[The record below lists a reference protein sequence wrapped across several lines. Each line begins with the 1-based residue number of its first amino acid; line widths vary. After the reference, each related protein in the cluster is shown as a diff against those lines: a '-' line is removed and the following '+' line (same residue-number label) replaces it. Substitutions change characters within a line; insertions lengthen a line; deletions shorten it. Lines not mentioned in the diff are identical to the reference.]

1 MKSSAKVVI
10 VLLSGLIAQPVFGQ
24 FKVQNTSQTETYMI
38 VNDQGQVAI
47 GTTSPV
53 SDTKLQV
60 NGLTQTTSLR
70 VGTSTSGQALVASDA
85 SGTAAW
91 GTVGS
96 AGVTDNSLTATDLEV
111 DVVSSVEGVEHDGG
125 NIDLVPGGNITITP
139 NNTNNTITIG
149 SEPNTFTFNYP
160 SAYVEY
166 VDPHTDPDNGFE
178 QIGSTYTV
186 TESGMYLLLVNVNL
200 TCRWIEGQN
209 TGAEV
214 SVLPII
220 NDDLITDLI
229 PSTGALN
236 FGTNNEA
243 VVRTPGSQTYLVP
256 LNAND
261 TIGLVVKIHSV
272 GSGAYIWG
280 SGGQTRITGVRLY

>member
-139 NNTNNTITIG
+139 NNANNTITIG
-149 SEPNTFTFNYP
+149 SEPHTFVYD
-160 SAYVEY
+160 EY
-166 VDPHTDPDNGFE
+166 WSQNFEYTGGSE
-178 QIGSTYTV
+178 QIGDSYTV
-186 TESGMYLLLVNVNL
+186 QQSGMYLFIVNVNL
-200 TCRWIEGQN
+200 ETTWTTN
-209 TGAEV
+209 TGSLV
-214 SVLPII
+214 NVYPTI
-220 NDDLITDLI
+220 NDERI
-229 PSTGALN
+229 PNAAGIA

-243 VVRTPGSQTYLVP
+243 VVRTPGSQTYLVS
-256 LNAND
+256 LSAGDNIKLMI
-261 TIGLVVKIHSV
+261 TVVSA
-272 GSGAYIWG
+272 GSGAKVWG
-280 SGGQTRITGVRLY
+280 GGNTKITGVRLY